1 MDLRFFIV
9 KIQKRILRF
18 ITRTN
23 WVLLIVASA
32 LGLAFLP
39 VDFAKGI
46 IFGGLI
52 VTVNFHLLSR
62 TLKKALTPP
71 HLSSHNV
78 VLAKYYFRF
87 FVSGVILLFL
97 IQGQYVAPL
106 GLFVGLS
113 VVVASIFMAT
123 ILEVSKLIMKEAV

>member
-1 MDLRFFIV
+1 M

>member
-1 MDLRFFIV
+1 V

-18 ITRTN
+18 VTRTN

>member
-1 MDLRFFIV
+1 V
-9 KIQKRILRF
+9 KIQERILKF
-18 ITRTN
+18 VTRTN
-23 WVLLIVASA
+23 WVLLVVASA

-39 VDFAKGI
+39 MAFAKGI
-46 IFGGLI
+46 LFGGLI

-87 FVSGVILLFL
+87 FVSGVILLVL

-123 ILEVSKLIMKEAV
+123 ILEVSKLLMKEAV

>member
-1 MDLRFFIV
+1 V
-9 KIQKRILRF
+9 KIQKRILKF

>member
-1 MDLRFFIV
+1 V